1 LRTTNRDI
9 DVIGVADDGRLL
21 ISDVRRGQIIRI
33 VRTLITNEGVPAV
46 TMARIATELGS
57 SRGVVNHHFKN
68 KKEILHEALQGAV
81 RDANRQTNRVL
92 EKAEDIS
99 QLTGMVAALT
109 MPDSDWWP
117 IYVAFL
123 AEAGRDEFYRH
134 EIAEAD
140 RSHRLHLTAALGTEA
155 RAAIAL
161 ALMKGLA
168 LQKMSD
174 PDLDLDQAVQES
186 TKLFENWGPLEP
198 TTVPKKVH

>member
-1 LRTTNRDI
+1 MQTAKRDV
-9 DVIGVADDGRLL
+9 DVIRVAEDGRLL

-33 VRTLITNEGVPAV
+33 VRALITNHGVPAV

-68 KKEILHEALQGAV
+68 KKEILHEALQEAV

-123 AEAGRDEFYRH
+123 AEAGRDEFYRQ

-140 RSHRLHLTAALGTEA
+140 RSHRRHLTAALGNEA

-174 PDLDLDQAVQES
+174 PDLDLEKAVQES
-186 TKLFENWGPLEP
+186 TKLFANWGPLNP
-198 TTVPKKVH
+198 NPLPKEAH

>member
-1 LRTTNRDI
+1 MKTTDRGVE
-9 DVIGVADDGRLL
+9 VIKVADDGRLL
-21 ISDVRRGQIIRI
+21 IGDVRRGQIIRI
-33 VRTLITNEGVPAV
+33 VRSLITNHGVAAV
-46 TMARIATELGS
+46 TIARIAAELGS

-68 KKEILHEALQGAV
+68 KKEILHEALQEAV
-81 RDANRQTNRVL
+81 RDANRQTDRVL
-92 EKAEDIS
+92 KNAEDIG

-123 AEAGRDEFYRH
+123 AEAGRDDFYRL

-140 RSHRLHLTAALGTEA
+140 RSHRKHLTASLGNEA

-161 ALMKGLA
+161 GLMKGLA

-174 PDLDLDQAVQES
+174 PDLDLDKAVEES
-186 TKLFENWGPLEP
+186 TRLFEHWGALNT
-198 TTVPKKVH
+198 TTVSK